1 MLRSGFVSVVLALTG
16 CFYGFAGGGLPSHVH
31 TVAILPFANLTTNP
45 AIQRELAESLRSQL
59 HDRLGLRD
67 AAEAKANAIVRGTIQ
82 RYETDIPVSYSA
94 TNKQTPSARRQLQVT
109 VDVEVVDQ
117 VNGKTL
123 WQRKGLTANGQ
134 YEERGEDV
142 GRKQAIDRIIA
153 DIIQGAQSQ
162 W

>member
-134 YEERGEDV
+134 YEERGEAV